1 MNPVQKPVRIGNS
14 KGTVIPSKLIRTYH
28 LERGFV
34 FKPMQDGILIQPVSD
49 AKLTLAESFA
59 AMAQDQADLQD
70 ALEWA
75 EAGLSDG
82 L

>member
-1 MNPVQKPVRIGNS
+1 MNPVQKPVRMGNS
-14 KGTVIPSKLIRTYH
+14 KGTVIPAKLIRTYH

-34 FKPMQDGILIQPVSD
+34 FKPLQDGILIQPVSN
-49 AKLTLAESFA
+49 AKLTLEESFA
-59 AMAQDQADLQD
+59 AMALDPADLQN

-75 EAGLSDG
+75 ETGLSDG